1 LSEVDSDKIVD
12 IIGELIANNTIFRV
26 KGFLAIPGK
35 PMRQVLQGV
44 GERFERYF
52 DRAWSADETRQSKL
66 VLIGKDLVDDNLRT
80 ALEAA
85 VV

>member
-1 LSEVDSDKIVD
+1 
-12 IIGELIANNTIFRV
+12 
-26 KGFLAIPGK
+26 
-35 PMRQVLQGV
+35 MRQVLQGV
-44 GERFERYF
+44 GERLERYF
-52 DRAWSADETRQSKL
+52 DRAWTAGETRQSKL